1 MKEELESM
9 GLVVEYKVF
18 ELPNFDVVIAIWEDK
33 HELPP
38 LYVEVTVS
46 EHEAWT
52 MSKLTKQDIL
62 QILTA
67 TDSEIIKYMSETVKY
82 RENNIITYSKNI
94 FIPLT
99 EICRNDCGYCNF
111 KKNPDDPEA
120 IILKSKEEI
129 LASLKEAE
137 EYGCKEAMFA
147 FGEDADEEEIVKIK
161 LKEYGYDNMIDY
173 IVDVCQM
180 TLDKTTL
187 LPHTNGGNFSFE
199 DMKRLK
205 EVNASMG
212 LMLENS
218 SSRLMELPAH
228 NKSPGKNPDLRLETI
243 SNAGK
248 LKIPYTTGIL
258 IGIGE
263 TKEEIAESLLSIRKL
278 YDDYGHIQ
286 AVIIQNFTPIPW
298 IEMENWEEPSFL
310 DMIRTVIAGSLLF
323 KDTDISIQVPPNLN
337 NDTAQIFLLCGADDW
352 GGVSPVSPDFVNITS
367 PWPGIDEL
375 EKLTEDAGFKLIERL
390 CVYEKFINRKW
401 LNEYLLEKISNIS

>member
-1 MKEELESM
+1 MSNLTKEE
-9 GLVVEYKVF
+9 
-18 ELPNFDVVIAIWEDK
+18 I
-33 HELPP
+33 
-38 LYVEVTVS
+38 
-46 EHEAWT
+46 
-52 MSKLTKQDIL
+52 LT
-62 QILTA
+62 ILTA
-67 TDSEIIKYMSETVKY
+67 KKTDIVKYMLETAEY

-120 IILKSKEEI
+120 IILKTKEEI
-129 LASLKEAE
+129 LADLKEAE
-137 EYGCKEAMFA
+137 KYGCKEAMFA
-147 FGEDADEEEIVKIK
+147 FGEDADEEEIVRIR
-161 LKEYGYDNMIDY
+161 LKEFGYDNMIDY
-173 IVDVCQM
+173 IVDICQM
-180 TLDKTTL
+180 TLDETSL

-199 DMKRLK
+199 DLKRLK

-218 SSRLMELPAH
+218 SNRLMELPAH
-228 NKSPGKNPDLRLETI
+228 NKSPGKNPQLRLETI

-263 TKEEIAESLLSIRKL
+263 TKEEIAESLLAIKDS
-278 YDDYGHIQ
+278 YDKYGHIQ
-286 AVIIQNFTPIPW
+286 EVIIQNFTPISG
-298 IEMENWEEPSFL
+298 IEMENWPEPSLL
-310 DMIRTVIAGSLLF
+310 DMIRTVIAGSLVF

-337 NDTAQIFLLCGADDW
+337 NETAQIFLLCGADDW

-375 EKLTEDAGFKLIERL
+375 EKLTNDAGFELTERL
-390 CVYEKFINRKW
+390 CIYEKYINEEW
-401 LNEYLLEKISNIS
+401 LSEYLLEKITNLS

>member
-1 MKEELESM
+1 MSNLTKEE
-9 GLVVEYKVF
+9 
-18 ELPNFDVVIAIWEDK
+18 I
-33 HELPP
+33 
-38 LYVEVTVS
+38 
-46 EHEAWT
+46 
-52 MSKLTKQDIL
+52 LT
-62 QILTA
+62 ILTA
-67 TDSEIIKYMSETVKY
+67 KKTDIVKYMLETAEY

-120 IILKSKEEI
+120 IILKTKEEI
-129 LASLKEAE
+129 LADLKEAE
-137 EYGCKEAMFA
+137 KYGCKEAMFA
-147 FGEDADEEEIVKIK
+147 FGEDADEEEIVRIR
-161 LKEYGYDNMIDY
+161 LKEFGYDNMIDY

-180 TLDKTTL
+180 TLDETSL

-199 DMKRLK
+199 DLKRLK

-218 SSRLMELPAH
+218 SNRLMELPAH
-228 NKSPGKNPDLRLETI
+228 NKSPGKNPQLRLETI

-263 TKEEIAESLLSIRKL
+263 TKEEIAESLLAIKDS
-278 YDDYGHIQ
+278 YDKYGHIQ
-286 AVIIQNFTPIPW
+286 EVIIQNFTPISG
-298 IEMENWEEPSFL
+298 IEMENWSEPSLL
-310 DMIRTVIAGSLLF
+310 DMIRTVIAGSLVF

-337 NDTAQIFLLCGADDW
+337 NETAQIFLLCGADDW

-375 EKLTEDAGFKLIERL
+375 EKLTNDAGFELTERL
-390 CVYEKFINRKW
+390 CIYEKYINEEW
-401 LNEYLLEKISNIS
+401 LSEYLLEKITNLS

>member
-1 MKEELESM
+1 MPS
-9 GLVVEYKVF
+9 
-18 ELPNFDVVIAIWEDK
+18 N
-33 HELPP
+33 
-38 LYVEVTVS
+38 
-46 EHEAWT
+46 
-52 MSKLTKQDIL
+52 LTKEDIL

-67 TDSEIIKYMSETVKY
+67 TDKDIIKYMSETAKY
-82 RENNIITYSKNI
+82 RENHLITYSKNV

-120 IILKSKEEI
+120 IILKSKAEI
-129 LASLKEAE
+129 LESLKEAE
-137 EYGCKEAMFA
+137 QYGCKEAMFA
-147 FGEDADEEEIVKIK
+147 FGEDADEEEIVRLK
-161 LKEYGYDNMIDY
+161 LSEYGYDGMTDY
-173 IVDVCQM
+173 VVDICQM
-180 TLDKTTL
+180 TLDETKL
-187 LPHTNGGNFSFE
+187 LPHTNGGNYSF
-199 DMKRLK
+199 DDLKRLK

-228 NKSPGKNPDLRLETI
+228 NKSPGKNPEVRLETI

-263 TKEEIAESLLSIRKL
+263 TKEEIAESLLAIREL
-278 YDDYGHIQ
+278 YDTYGHIQ
-286 AVIIQNFTPIPW
+286 EVIIQNFTPIPG
-298 IEMENWEEPSFL
+298 IEMENWAEPSFL
-310 DMIRTVIAGSLLF
+310 DMIRTVIAGTLVF
-323 KDTDISIQVPPNLN
+323 KDTDVSIQVPPNLN

-375 EKLTEDAGFKLIERL
+375 EKLTEDAGFELIERL
-390 CVYEKFINRKW
+390 CVYEKFINKEW
-401 LNEYLLEKISNIS
+401 LNDYILEKIANLS